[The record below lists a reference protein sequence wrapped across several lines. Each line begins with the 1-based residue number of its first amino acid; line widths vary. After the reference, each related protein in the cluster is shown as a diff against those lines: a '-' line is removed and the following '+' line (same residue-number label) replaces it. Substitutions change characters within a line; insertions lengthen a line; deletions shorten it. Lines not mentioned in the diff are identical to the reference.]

1 LRLTDTES
9 APSLLAAFRDAVICR
24 RTAEALILSGAAA
37 DCVDDRLI
45 LTFIS
50 SSTADVPDS
59 LTAAAVH
66 AIGAHRYR
74 ISSSSGTFVIEA
86 SSVHLHRDIGKAFY
100 RAVPPRP
107 VPLKKRFFWRVV
119 LWLAGTRT
127 GKRVLMSFR
136 RQS

>member
-1 LRLTDTES
+1 MTDSES
-9 APSLLAAFRDAVICR
+9 APSLLAAFRDAVTCG

-37 DCVDDRLI
+37 DCADDRLI

-50 SSTADVPDS
+50 PSTADVPAS
-59 LTAAAVH
+59 LTAATVH
-66 AIGAHRYR
+66 AVGTHRYR
-74 ISSSSGTFVIEA
+74 ISSSSGAFVVEA
-86 SSVHLHRDIGKAFY
+86 SSVHLHCDIGKAFY

-107 VPLKKRFFWRVV
+107 VPLKKRVFWRVV

-136 RQS
+136 RQA